1 MSSDQRST
9 DHAGELGV
17 DDDLSTWGWHHTFG
31 KGIRATGWVV
41 SIVMLTMIIGNHE
54 GHVEDYWLVAV
65 ALIMIFAL
73 VLDIGKR
80 RKSWRR

>member
-1 MSSDQRST
+1 MSSDQSST
-9 DHAGELGV
+9 DHEVDPKL

-41 SIVMLTMIIGNHE
+41 SIIMLTMIIGNHE
-54 GHVEDYWLVAV
+54 GHVEDYWLIVV
-65 ALIMIFAL
+65 ALIMILAL

-80 RKSWRR
+80 RKSWRQ